1 MSKAAATLS
10 HMLPPLMQHMAA
22 SAYACACCLHLN
34 TQYVLLPKQI
44 PLTTVLD
51 NLVTGADE
59 TIVYDRILSISVIAI
74 NKPGDVATLT
84 GESLHRSMVVRCL
97 KQTILLE
104 PWVFGFIGRK
114 LLVVQL
120 LSAKQHRLHMS
131 ITIPL
136 KRKSGGT
143 PPPMPTSRPNRM
155 PGKSSSISFAVVA
168 AEVVP

>member
-1 MSKAAATLS
+1 
-10 HMLPPLMQHMAA
+10 MLPPLMQHMAA

-114 LLVVQL
+114 LLCNCFQQNVRWLVER
-120 LSAKQHRLHMS
+120 SEHRLHMS